1 MKSNK
6 AKRSSLQLIR
16 RFWPYEKKYLKT
28 VILDLFCAALTCLC
42 DLILPLILRTITNLA
57 MTDLAALTVSLVL
70 KLTFLYFILRLIDAG
85 AQYYMA
91 DMGHVM
97 GVYIETDMREDAFDH
112 LLKLGYTYYSN
123 TKIGQIMGRITN
135 DLFDVTEFAHHC
147 PEEFFIAGLK
157 FVVSFV
163 ILCTYNVPLTI
174 LIFACIPLMTVVSIK
189 LNRWQRKAFR
199 RQRIQIG
206 ELNAQIEDS
215 LLGERVVKAFGVE
228 EREKVKFTKGN
239 QEFQDIK
246 KLTYKTMAAFQASTR
261 LFDGLMYL
269 LVVLGGGLFV
279 IRGAI
284 SPGDLVAYVMYVSTL
299 IATIRRIVEFA
310 EQFQRGMTGIE
321 RFFEIMDAP
330 IEIQDAEDAVPLQMK
345 EGSIDFKKV
354 SFEYPDDHNHVLKDL
369 SLHVAPGER
378 VALVGP
384 SGGGK
389 TTLCNLIPRFYDVTG
404 GEIDVDGQDIRH
416 VTLKSLREA
425 IGVVQQDVYL
435 FSGSVAENIAYG
447 KKDATM
453 EEIRQAAKLAGADEF
468 ISGLKDGYDT
478 YVGERGVKLSG
489 GQKQRISIARV
500 FLKNPP
506 ILILDEATSA
516 LDNESELLVG
526 KSLNQLAQG
535 RTTITIA
542 HRLTTIRNYDR
553 ILVLSGD
560 GIEEEGSHE
569 ELLKKRCSYYRLWN
583 QLTGEDGEKSN
594 DSDCS
599 GGR

>member
-345 EGSIDFKKV
+345 EGSIDFKNV

-389 TTLCNLIPRFYDVTG
+389 ITLCNLIPRFYDVTG

-569 ELLKKRCSYYRLWN
+569 ELLKKRGSYYRLWN